1 MSASK
6 SGPAP
11 ESAEKITLEDIR
23 HRTEEVKDLAVSQ
36 TKDAAARV
44 VAMDATRKALIVAGV
59 AVAVISLAYFMG
71 TRAGRSR
78 D

>member
-1 MSASK
+1 MSATES
-6 SGPAP
+6 AP
-11 ESAEKITLEDIR
+11 EAAEKITLEDIR

-44 VAMDATRKALIVAGV
+44 MAMDATRKALIVAGV
-59 AVAVISLAYFMG
+59 AVAVISLAFLMG
-71 TRAGRSR
+71 TRAGRGR

>member
-1 MSASK
+1 MSAPN
-6 SGPAP
+6 PAP
-11 ESAEKITLEDIR
+11 AETITREDSR

-44 VAMDATRKALIVAGV
+44 KAMDATRKALIVAGV
-59 AVAVISLAYFMG
+59 AVAVISLAYLMG
-71 TRAGRSR
+71 TRAGRGR

>member
-1 MSASK
+1 MSAPK
-6 SGPAP
+6 PAP
-11 ESAEKITLEDIR
+11 EPAEKITLDDIR

-44 VAMDATRKALIVAGV
+44 MAMDATRKALIVAGV
-59 AVAVISLAYFMG
+59 AVAVISLAFLMG
-71 TRAGRSR
+71 TRAGRGR

>member
-6 SGPAP
+6 SAPAP
-11 ESAEKITLEDIR
+11 EPAEKITLEDIR

-44 VAMDATRKALIVAGV
+44 MAMDATRKALIVAGV
-59 AVAVISLAYFMG
+59 AVAVVGLAYLMG
-71 TRAGRSR
+71 SRACRAS